1 MRVPC
6 PEFRIPN
13 PELRVPNPVSRI
25 PNPELRVPSP
35 EPLEFLITNQNSDG
49 GWGYH
54 PASPSAVEATAW
66 ALAALISVRPTP
78 PRAEVCVRARDW
90 LLQAQRPDG
99 SWPPFPGQ
107 PQGCWVTSV
116 ASQALHLQGGAQNA
130 VERGLHWLLNAWPAE
145 GTLWWRLRQT
155 FFPSRVVRQDSSLR
169 GWNWTP
175 GTASWVEP
183 TAHALLFLRSL
194 PLQMLPPLAAKR
206 RQLAE
211 RMLYDRMCPG
221 GGWNSGNPL
230 VYGVAG
236 VPRIGPTAWAL
247 LALRDH
253 AERAEIQMSL
263 EWLEGVYGAIH
274 GPASLALAH
283 RCLVAYG
290 RRVSPLAPALDE
302 LYSHNRFFENVL
314 TIAWVILALNEEGRA
329 GAQTAGEAATR

>member
-1 MRVPC
+1 MTSGQLRDPC
-6 PEFRIPN
+6 C
-13 PELRVPNPVSRI
+13 
-25 PNPELRVPSP
+25 
-35 EPLEFLITNQNSDG
+35 LEFLIANQNSDG

-66 ALAALISVRPTP
+66 ALAALTSTRRAP
-78 PRAEVCVRARDW
+78 PEVCARARDW
-90 LLQAQRPDG
+90 LLPAQRTDG

-116 ASQALHLQGGAQNA
+116 ACQALHLHGGEQNA
-130 VERGLHWLLNAWPAE
+130 VDHGLHWLLNAWPAE

-155 FFPSRVVRQDSSLR
+155 LSPSRVARQDSSLR
-169 GWNWTP
+169 GWSWTP

-194 PLQMLPPLAAKR
+194 PPPMFSPQAEKR

-211 RMLYDRMCPG
+211 RMLFDRMCPG

-230 VYGVAG
+230 IYGVPG

-247 LALRDH
+247 LALRNH
-253 AERAEIQMSL
+253 SERAEIQMSL
-263 EWLEGVYGAIH
+263 GWLESVYGAIN
-274 GPASLALAH
+274 GATSLALAH
-283 RCLVAYG
+283 RCLAAYG
-290 RRVSPLAPALDE
+290 RCVSPLASAIGE

-314 TIAWVILALNEEGRA
+314 THAWVALALNEDAMGS
-329 GAQTAGEAATR
+329 AQTAGEAATR